1 MMAATQP
8 SIVPVNANGI
18 PASMRGVPRWAPWR
32 AVWNEKKKK
41 YEKAPHRFDR
51 PVAGLSNKSTRGW
64 TTFDKALQAYHD
76 NLSGTPV
83 FDRDGKPV
91 KFGGVGYL
99 LTGPGVPD
107 RPSNVFGPGDLAGVD
122 LDHCRD
128 PKTGVVE
135 DWALEVIRSLDS
147 YTEVSPS
154 GTGLRVMVRSRVEID
169 IINHERGIEIYGG
182 TQARFVTITGAHYP
196 GSPLVVGPSP
206 AGAMD
211 ALAAKYR
218 RQHTAATVE
227 DLHLPQLIPVELL
240 PDVRDLDLPTH
251 ALNFFTDGP
260 VSSDRSNELI
270 NAATALAQAGIERD
284 EVLSILEANEHAIEV
299 ALDHR
304 RQDYDSALRFL
315 WKHSA
320 LAAEQ
325 RAETFKRLSWDQ
337 FDPLDEPDA
346 GIPASPEQAAPA
358 AAQAADST
366 DDFDDL
372 GPPEQQQQVAA
383 SAAPVK
389 APRFTPVPPAAF
401 LKRKPGSW
409 IIKGI
414 VPRAG
419 LAVIYGASGSGKTF
433 LTLDMVG
440 AIARGVPWRGAT
452 VQKGRVVYVVAEGAS
467 GFRNRLEAYCDFH
480 GVDPGDF
487 DIGVIADAPNIR
499 AKEDVRA
506 LLEALKTFGKV
517 DMVVIDTYAR
527 AMAGGNENDAKDV
540 GEAIQHC
547 DVIHRVT
554 KGLVVLVHHSGKDA
568 TKGARGSGAL
578 RAAADLEIEV
588 VQTREYRAATITKQ
602 KDGEDGAEYQFKLA
616 EVVIGQDE
624 EGDSITS
631 CIVEHSA
638 TAAGA
643 AERKANPEGVNEKLV
658 FRYMEAIMEGSI
670 KREELIENTYEMLD
684 HEDIPGKKD
693 RRKERVGRAIKSLV
707 SKNLLEDDG
716 LVVSIK

>member
-1 MMAATQP
+1 MMAAT
-8 SIVPVNANGI
+8 NAPKIIAPNPDGI
-18 PASMRGVPRWAPWR
+18 PDEMRGAKRWAPWR
-32 AVWNEKKKK
+32 AEWNPKANKGQGK
-41 YEKAPHRFDR
+41 YEKIPHRADR
-51 PVAGLSNKSTRGW
+51 PEFGLSNKSSAGW
-64 TTFDKALQAYHD
+64 VTFDRAMAAY
-76 NLSGTPV
+76 LAAPEQFS
-83 FDRDGKPV
+83 
-91 KFGGVGYL
+91 GVGYL
-99 LTGPGVPD
+99 MTGPHGV
-107 RPSNVFGPGDLAGVD
+107 VGVD
-122 LDHCRD
+122 LDHCVKD
-128 PKTGVVE
+128 GVVDE
-135 DWALEVIRSLDS
+135 WAATVASKLDS
-147 YTEVSPS
+147 YTEISPS
-154 GTGLRVMVRSRVEID
+154 GTGLHIMVAGSIPED
-169 IINHERGIEIYGG
+169 WMNHDQGIEIYGG
-182 TQARFVTITGAHYP
+182 NKARFLCITGARVP
-196 GSPLVVGPSP
+196 GTRAQLLP
-206 AGAMD
+206 AAGETFD
-211 ALAAKYR
+211 LIAAKYR
-218 RQHTAATVE
+218 TSRAIADVE
-227 DLHLPQLIPVELL
+227 DLHLPPLIPAELL
-240 PDVRDLDLPTH
+240 PDVRDLDLPTY

-260 VSSDRSNELI
+260 VSTDRSKELI
-270 NAATALAQAGIERD
+270 NAATALSQVGLDRD

-320 LAAEQ
+320 LKGEQ
-325 RAETFKRLSWDQ
+325 RAESFKRLSWDQ
-337 FDPLDEPDA
+337 FDDLDESDA
-346 GIPASPEQAAPA
+346 GIPAPPEQAAPCA
-358 AAQAADST
+358 TQGTDST

-372 GPPEQQQQVAA
+372 GPDDAHQVAA
-383 SAAPVK
+383 PATPVK
-389 APRFTPVPPAAF
+389 APRFTPVSPAAF

-624 EGDSITS
+624 EGEAITS
-631 CIVEHSA
+631 CVVEHKEGLSRPNPIGKSL
-638 TAAGA
+638 TPTQRMVMDTLRSLLDLGDGPTFEEDLREAALA
-643 AERKANPEGVNEKLV
+643 R
-658 FRYMEAIMEGSI
+658 
-670 KREELIENTYEMLD
+670 
-684 HEDIPGKKD
+684 IPRDTTKTKD
-693 RRKERVGRAIKSLV
+693 NRSRDVRAAIKVLTEGGEIIVGDRSA
-707 SKNLLEDDG
+707 LE
-716 LVVSIK
+716 LANNNE